1 MNILNKMMR
10 NLMISVGITTL
21 SSILLY
27 MYFRNR
33 INDVESKVEIMF
45 QLVQEEAKKNDAVLQ
60 NVVQS
65 NRVVHA
71 QQVNTDAHRHENSD
85 LVDVSDDDEDHGS
98 SSEEVSDSEDEES
111 ETIEVAESTA
121 GEISAQDIT
130 EISESLFDMEK
141 DLNNREND
149 TKKINL
155 NIHGSEEKESTH
167 VDNLEE
173 LSGINLEVNENLTD
187 VKQIV
192 LNTGEGN
199 EESEH
204 EVSEHDDSD
213 NSKENEDLHDLEEEE
228 HSEEDNV
235 TSLDSVVLEEPVI
248 ELTLKKIDSE
258 EVAKNEEHV
267 NSSIDVETLK
277 SKTVAQLKEIAA
289 TRKLQKYK
297 SLTKKRLI
305 DLISNSV

>member
-1 MNILNKMMR
+1 MMR

-65 NRVVHA
+65 NRAVHI
-71 QQVNTDAHRHENSD
+71 QEVNTDAPKHENSD
-85 LVDVSDDDEDHGS
+85 LVDVSDDDDHGS
-98 SSEEVSDSEDEES
+98 SSEEVSDSEDEENDV
-111 ETIEVAESTA
+111 IEVAESTT
-121 GEISAQDIT
+121 GVISPEDIT

-141 DLNNREND
+141 ELSKNETD

-173 LSGINLEVNENLTD
+173 LNGINLEVNENLTD

-192 LNTGEGN
+192 LNTA
-199 EESEH
+199 EENKESH
-204 EVSEHDDSD
+204 HNVSEHDDSY
-213 NSKENEDLHDLEEEE
+213 NSQEEGNRDLHDLEEEE

-235 TSLDSVVLEEPVI
+235 ESLDSVVLEEPVI
-248 ELTLKKIDSE
+248 ELTLTKIDSE
-258 EVAKNEEHV
+258 EVVENVDHV

-289 TRKLQKYK
+289 TKKLQKYK